1 MKRILLIILT
11 LLFCS
16 IGIIAQTSYYYYKGT
31 KIPLVV
37 NTDKVCINI
46 PKNITRYCN
55 ALITNAKVLDKIVD
69 TDYEISIIQQSDIKI
84 LSSILKLKEK
94 YSSVLVSQCFI
105 TQEGMEVYSTPYI
118 NIRLKQ
124 EEDIN
129 KLVSF
134 ADKYSLKILKQDT
147 FLPLWYILSITPETG
162 NTAVEIANRI
172 WESGVFE
179 ASVPDLCS
187 KELICS
193 NDPLYSQ
200 QWGLQNNTYPGIDIS
215 ISQAWNYAT
224 GKNIKIAIVDTGI
237 DMNHIDLSSNI
248 AGLSYDTETGTS
260 PSLVYGD
267 HATHCAGIAAA
278 VKDNNIHI
286 AGVAPEATLL
296 SISNS
301 LTTATTNL
309 QLKLADGL
317 CWAYQHGADII
328 SNSWHSPYH
337 SAIDEAIQN
346 ALTYGRNG
354 RGCVIV
360 FAAGNDNDIVNYPA
374 NCNEKIITVGAINN
388 TGTRA
393 FFSNYGTV
401 LDIMAPG
408 VDIISTLPNNQ
419 AGIKSGTS
427 MSCPHVAGV
436 AALVLERNTDLSVN
450 QVNSIICG
458 NAKKL
463 SGVNFNMIKPDGSW
477 NIEYGYGLV
486 DAYSSVINTSHVVY
500 IQNETI
506 TGTNNI
512 TSDRI
517 YIGKDVA
524 NYKTNGDVILGQGN
538 NTLKANYIEIKNS
551 TTIPLGTTLTIKN

>member
-248 AGLSYDTETGTS
+248 AGL
-260 PSLVYGD
+260 PV
-267 HATHCAGIAAA
+267 
-278 VKDNNIHI
+278 
-286 AGVAPEATLL
+286 
-296 SISNS
+296 
-301 LTTATTNL
+301 
-309 QLKLADGL
+309 
-317 CWAYQHGADII
+317 
-328 SNSWHSPYH
+328 
-337 SAIDEAIQN
+337 
-346 ALTYGRNG
+346 
-354 RGCVIV
+354 
-360 FAAGNDNDIVNYPA
+360 
-374 NCNEKIITVGAINN
+374 
-388 TGTRA
+388 
-393 FFSNYGTV
+393 
-401 LDIMAPG
+401 
-408 VDIISTLPNNQ
+408 
-419 AGIKSGTS
+419 
-427 MSCPHVAGV
+427 
-436 AALVLERNTDLSVN
+436 
-450 QVNSIICG
+450 
-458 NAKKL
+458 
-463 SGVNFNMIKPDGSW
+463 
-477 NIEYGYGLV
+477 
-486 DAYSSVINTSHVVY
+486 
-500 IQNETI
+500 
-506 TGTNNI
+506 
-512 TSDRI
+512 
-517 YIGKDVA
+517 
-524 NYKTNGDVILGQGN
+524 
-538 NTLKANYIEIKNS
+538 
-551 TTIPLGTTLTIKN
+551 